1 MCQTGPYMVLNW
13 KKERKRDH
21 VLPDKL
27 LDLKI
32 WKYVSIDVFHCH
44 LPSSNIWP
52 NQTSNAVI
60 GRGNP
65 CMYPSIRLS

>member
-21 VLPDKL
+21 VLPDKQ

-44 LPSSNIWP
+44 PPSSI
-52 NQTSNAVI
+52 AVI
-60 GRGNP
+60 YGLTRQV
-65 CMYPSIRLS
+65 MQ